1 MKPIVENEVN
11 HIVKYSEYFVSYNT
25 LFPSIPLVPFNN
37 AFIYFDYSDP
47 IK

>member
-1 MKPIVENEVN
+1 MKPTVENEVN

-25 LFPSIPLVPFNN
+25 LFRSIPSLFLL
-37 AFIYFDYSDP
+37 IYFDYSDP